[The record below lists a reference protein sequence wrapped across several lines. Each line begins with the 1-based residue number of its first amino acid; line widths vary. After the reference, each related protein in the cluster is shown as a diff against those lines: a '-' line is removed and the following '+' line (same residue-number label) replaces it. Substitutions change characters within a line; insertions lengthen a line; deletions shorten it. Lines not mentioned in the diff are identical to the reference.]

1 MIIPSPRPQK
11 RARIEIIP
19 LIDIMFFLLATF
31 LMVSLSMLKNNG
43 LTVRL
48 PAAHGAAPQ
57 PREDAVTISIDADGA
72 LFYNKDRVT
81 EIELNSRIITLKQN
95 SGEPRVRIQGD
106 ERATLGSAIS
116 VLDIVRAQGIEKISI
131 LTRPADHAP

>member
-1 MIIPSPRPQK
+1 MTIPSPRPQR

-48 PAAHGAAPQ
+48 PVATGSAPQ
-57 PREDAVTISIDADGA
+57 PREDATTISINSSGQVFFNKTEVTAD
-72 LFYNKDRVT
+72 
-81 EIELNSRIITLKQN
+81 ELKTRLAEVKQN
-95 SGEPRVRIQGD
+95 NTEPRVRIQGD
-106 ERATLGSAIS
+106 QDATFGAAIG
-116 VLDIVRAQGIEKISI
+116 VLDTVRGLGIEKISI
-131 LTRPADHAP
+131 ITRPVGSQP